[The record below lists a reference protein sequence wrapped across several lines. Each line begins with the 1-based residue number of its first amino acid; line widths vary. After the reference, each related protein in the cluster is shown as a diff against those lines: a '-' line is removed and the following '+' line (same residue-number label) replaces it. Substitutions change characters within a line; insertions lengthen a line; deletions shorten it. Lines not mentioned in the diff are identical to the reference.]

1 MRVDQRQRL
10 RACWEFAA
18 SLHFLQ
24 VFSPQLG
31 IRLITAAELEDWLL
45 APREHSED
53 LTTIFRALLV
63 PKEDT
68 PATRKHFKESEW
80 EVLLYE
86 AFASARSL
94 DLFEYNPMQG
104 IVVYDMEPTAICC
117 AIYQLVEW
125 RLHDAEDLQN
135 YAREV
140 GGARMEVIG
149 YDASGTS
156 YYHFQLEEDD
166 TRIYSCR
173 KPPASKGKK
182 KKDQHHEP
190 SRPEGS
196 WQTISGLK
204 ELKAL
209 AKRFSKATNRQE
221 KALYAY
227 LKEEVL
233 PPLEEAEAARIL
245 KRKREEQER
254 KRKAELD
261 ALPRKRSARVAEAQA
276 LRESMLEEERQR
288 REREM
293 IEAVER
299 ENRDRVEA
307 EKARMERAEKKA
319 LRLAMLDMLAAQ
331 DNLRKIREIREE
343 EGLDRGEGFTP
354 PVPFERRLAV
364 YWKDDKAWYP
374 GYALDAGVFGN
385 KTKVHIRYEDGMEEW
400 IELGLEIFCW
410 LGPNGEL
417 PSQSPEDIFDKYE
430 EELKKAEEEDRL
442 AREEAQKKAQ
452 EEAARM
458 AELERVKAEEESRE
472 AARAAAEKAARA
484 AAREEKRR
492 VATEQKLAEAIARGD
507 VAPNTPAE
515 LWIYRESQRRSVQV
529 SEAADGLP
537 PSNSLPQLHDTT
549 TASFVDKGEV
559 QVPRGPRSDLVRSA
573 RSPSVLPSAL
583 MDTPGPCD
591 VSLPEESGKGLTVA
605 EDASV
610 TADAVPKSDGPPA
623 GPTVVAPRPDR
634 DMDVETSVALGKVEP
649 ETIPSISEAN
659 LAAGTFSARV
669 PQNGPEETSAG
680 NGNHLGISG
689 PGTPALASNG
699 EGVPACALQTYTQD
713 KEGQSLMLN
722 GQGGFGNA
730 QTNTDGG

>member
-94 DLFEYNPMQG
+94 DLFEYNPMQGISGCLLHAFAATVSYRPCCEPG

-261 ALPRKRSARVAEAQA
+261 ALPRKVCAVHGARVAHLTEVSCFIA
-276 LRESMLEEERQR
+276 EICTGR
-288 REREM
+288 RGPS
-293 IEAVER
+293 
-299 ENRDRVEA
+299 
-307 EKARMERAEKKA
+307 
-319 LRLAMLDMLAAQ
+319 L
-331 DNLRKIREIREE
+331 
-343 EGLDRGEGFTP
+343 
-354 PVPFERRLAV
+354 
-364 YWKDDKAWYP
+364 
-374 GYALDAGVFGN
+374 AGVN
-385 KTKVHIRYEDGMEEW
+385 
-400 IELGLEIFCW
+400 
-410 LGPNGEL
+410 
-417 PSQSPEDIFDKYE
+417 
-430 EELKKAEEEDRL
+430 
-442 AREEAQKKAQ
+442 
-452 EEAARM
+452 
-458 AELERVKAEEESRE
+458 
-472 AARAAAEKAARA
+472 
-484 AAREEKRR
+484 
-492 VATEQKLAEAIARGD
+492 ARG
-507 VAPNTPAE
+507 
-515 LWIYRESQRRSVQV
+515 RE
-529 SEAADGLP
+529 
-537 PSNSLPQLHDTT
+537 
-549 TASFVDKGEV
+549 TAT
-559 QVPRGPRSDLVRSA
+559 RA
-573 RSPSVLPSAL
+573 
-583 MDTPGPCD
+583 
-591 VSLPEESGKGLTVA
+591 
-605 EDASV
+605 
-610 TADAVPKSDGPPA
+610 
-623 GPTVVAPRPDR
+623 
-634 DMDVETSVALGKVEP
+634 
-649 ETIPSISEAN
+649 
-659 LAAGTFSARV
+659 
-669 PQNGPEETSAG
+669 
-680 NGNHLGISG
+680 
-689 PGTPALASNG
+689 
-699 EGVPACALQTYTQD
+699 
-713 KEGQSLMLN
+713 
-722 GQGGFGNA
+722 
-730 QTNTDGG
+730 